1 MIDYG
6 TSSRAYRP
14 DIRDE
19 INGPED
25 QVDRLNVLDLDPA
38 EKLLYCPAKVLA
50 FSLRDKTWKFVKIS
64 ELQDVT
70 FREDSFKKLVIKAK
84 HKTVVKAMVRSY
96 LSKEPTFGDLIQGKG
111 RGLVVLL
118 HGAPGTGKTLTAE
131 CVAEK
136 ENRPLYMVTCGDL
149 GTEPDV
155 LERKLQETF
164 EFAVNWNAVLLLDEA
179 DVFLQER
186 DVHDLKRNALSFFWT
201 TNRPGSLDEAFQ
213 SRIHITLGLPE
224 LHAESQMK
232 VWAIFVKELEIGEE
246 EKKAI
251 LKHVSEDI
259 KKNGNL
265 NGRQIRNAVRT
276 AIAIAAQKKEQVSEQ
291 HVKDVLSIGRDFKV
305 YLEQVNRM
313 NQEQRAAAIG
323 TRVPVKD

>member
-1 MIDYG
+1 M
-6 TSSRAYRP
+6 SS
-14 DIRDE
+14 
-19 INGPED
+19 
-25 QVDRLNVLDLDPA
+25 
-38 EKLLYCPAKVLA
+38 A
-50 FSLRDKTWKFVKIS
+50 FSNNIADKT
-64 ELQDVT
+64 
-70 FREDSFKKLVIKAK
+70 A
-84 HKTVVKAMVRSY
+84 
-96 LSKEPTFGDLIQGKG
+96 G
-111 RGLVVLL
+111 
-118 HGAPGTGKTLTAE
+118 

-155 LERKLQETF
+155 LERRLSETF

-179 DVFLQER
+179 DIFLHER
-186 DVHDLKRNALSFFWT
+186 DVHDLKRNALVSVFLRQLEYFDGVLFLT

-213 SRIHITLGLPE
+213 CRIHITLGLPE

-232 VWAIFVKELEIGEE
+232 VWAIFVKELKIGEA
-246 EKKAI
+246 EKRAI
-251 LKHVSEDI
+251 LKHVGEDI
-259 KKNGNL
+259 EKNGNL

-291 HVKDVLSIGRDFKV
+291 HVKDVLGIGRDFKV